1 MTRGGQH
8 PPAGRAAPAD
18 TPRPPPAAHLPSGPP
33 HTAPAPG
40 RGSAASTAAES
51 RSAGRG
57 RRSTAAPMGHS
68 SSYGARGRGG
78 LRDTPPPPLHSLVRA
93 GVNRPFRALRWGS
106 AGGHRVNPF
115 PGAACPP
122 RGGEDTPTPP
132 SSSLGPTTEVSGW
145 GCWGGPT
152 VSSNGGGGVSS
163 SEDGGPPR
171 WGGPAMSL
179 PLLMGE
185 DA

>member
-122 RGGEDTPTPP
+122 RGGGGHPHAPIVIIGSHHGGVGVGVLGGSHREQQWGWGGSPPTPQRVGDP
-132 SSSLGPTTEVSGW
+132 R
-145 GCWGGPT
+145 
-152 VSSNGGGGVSS
+152 GGGVQQ
-163 SEDGGPPR
+163 
-171 WGGPAMSL
+171 
-179 PLLMGE
+179 
-185 DA
+185 